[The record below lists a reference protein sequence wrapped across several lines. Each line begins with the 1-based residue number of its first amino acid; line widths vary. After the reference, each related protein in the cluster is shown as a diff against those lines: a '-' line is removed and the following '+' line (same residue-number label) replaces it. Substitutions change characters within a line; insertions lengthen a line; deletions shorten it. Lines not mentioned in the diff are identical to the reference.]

1 MTKQT
6 LCKHQ
11 LFSAHLIRSVDLQSV
26 RILEMDFVYMG
37 PFLVNQMTYLKRNA
51 QIFGA
56 RESCETVSENSPTTL
71 EIRGLFAFKTSPE
84 I

>member
-1 MTKQT
+1 
-6 LCKHQ
+6 
-11 LFSAHLIRSVDLQSV
+11 
-26 RILEMDFVYMG
+26 MDFVYMG